1 MSTELRVWMCLVSL
15 LFAVIITII
24 LKKGR
29 MPIKYA
35 LVWYCADTV
44 VLLTSLFPFLINH
57 ISKFFGFETISNFI
71 ICLIIVILI
80 FITIVLTIII
90 SGQNVKIKLL
100 IQEVSLLKAKVKN
113 GEKK

>member
-1 MSTELRVWMCLVSL
+1 MNTDLRIWMCLVAL
-15 LFAVIITII
+15 LFAVIITFI

-35 LVWYCADTV
+35 LVWYAGDAV
-44 VLLTSLFPFLINH
+44 VLLTSLFPFFINH
-57 ISKFFGFETISNFI
+57 ISKFFGFETISSFI

-100 IQEVSLLKAKVKN
+100 IQEVSILKQQVNKKVK
-113 GEKK
+113 

>member
-1 MSTELRVWMCLVSL
+1 MNTEIRIWMCLVSL

-35 LVWYCADTV
+35 LVWYCADV
-44 VLLTSLFPFLINH
+44 IVLLTSLFPFVINK
-57 ISKFFGFETISNFI
+57 ISKFFGFETISSFI

-100 IQEVSLLKAKVKN
+100 IQEISILKEKVNKKVK
-113 GEKK
+113 